1 MRDRLTT
8 LLKIAIS
15 LGLIAIVLYRADLA
29 RVAAQLASANLWFI
43 AAALA
48 LYVLAIV
55 VNGVKWQVL
64 LRAQGVRVPFG
75 PLLEFLFTGFFFNN
89 FLPANV
95 GGDVMRGYGLA
106 RYTDR
111 TADAA
116 VSVVVDR
123 MVGLMAYMS
132 TAAVA
137 AIVAVNLTG
146 QHALQRMEWV
156 AIVALV
162 ALAGVFAILLS
173 RRLRGLISRLFRWRP
188 LAPAAPLWGRVSGAF
203 DAYRFRQGALALAFG
218 VALIGIACTTAVVWC
233 LSQSMGGLMSL
244 GDIFLFNPL
253 IALVLMI
260 PISIGGIGVSQTAYP
275 FFFGLVGVPA
285 AHALAVSLLM
295 QAVALVGSLP
305 GGVFWLRGRKKR
317 APRAQAV
324 RRPDDRADGSVM
336 GGPGEAPGPE
346 NNRR

>member
-1 MRDRLTT
+1 LRDRLTT
-8 LLKIAIS
+8 LLKIVVS
-15 LGLIAIVLYRADLA
+15 LGLIAIILHRVDLA
-29 RVAAQLASANLWFI
+29 KVAAQLTSANPWFI
-43 AAALA
+43 VAALA
-48 LYVLAIV
+48 LYELAIV
-55 VNGVKWQVL
+55 ANGVKWQIL

-75 PLLEFLFTGFFFNN
+75 PVLQFLFTGFFFNN

-95 GGDVMRGYGLA
+95 GGDVIRGYGLA

-123 MVGLMAYMS
+123 IVGLIAYMS

-137 AIVAVNLTG
+137 AIVAVNVTG
-146 QHALQRMEWV
+146 QDALKRMEWV
-156 AIVALV
+156 AIVGLLAV
-162 ALAGVFAILLS
+162 AGVFAILLS
-173 RRLRGLISRLFRWRP
+173 RRLRAVISRLFRWRL
-188 LAPAAPLWGRVSGAF
+188 LAPAAPFWARVSSAF
-203 DAYRFRQGALALAFG
+203 DAYRFRQDALALAFG
-218 VALIGIACTTAVVWC
+218 VALVGIACTTAVVWC
-233 LSQSMGGLMSL
+233 LSQAMGGLMPL

-295 QAVALVGSLP
+295 QAVALIGSLP
-305 GGVFWLRGRKKR
+305 GGFFWLRGRKK
-317 APRAQAV
+317 
-324 RRPDDRADGSVM
+324 ADGGAEGTEGNEGS
-336 GGPGEAPGPE
+336 PASLP
-346 NNRR
+346 